1 MYIIIS
7 GYTGGNWYKSMQTV
21 TDNLTNIRSALSN
34 ISVDVSLSNKKSISL
49 RYVTDILTSSERK
62 YYKKYIVLIVHEI
75 NIRVQY
81 ILNP

>member
-1 MYIIIS
+1 
-7 GYTGGNWYKSMQTV
+7 MQTV
-21 TDNLTNIRSALSN
+21 TDNLTNIMSALSK
-34 ISVDVSLSNKKSISL
+34 ISVDFSLNNEKSISL
-49 RYVTDILTSSERK
+49 RYITDILTSSERK

>member
-1 MYIIIS
+1 
-7 GYTGGNWYKSMQTV
+7 MQTV
-21 TDNLTNIRSALSN
+21 TDNLTNIMSALSK
-34 ISVDVSLSNKKSISL
+34 ISVDLSLNNKKSISL
-49 RYVTDILTSSERK
+49 RYITDILTSSERK

>member
-1 MYIIIS
+1 
-7 GYTGGNWYKSMQTV
+7 MQTV
-21 TDNLTNIRSALSN
+21 TDNLTNIMSALSK
-34 ISVDVSLSNKKSISL
+34 ISVDLSINNEKSISL
-49 RYVTDILTSSERK
+49 RYITDILTSSERK

>member
-1 MYIIIS
+1 
-7 GYTGGNWYKSMQTV
+7 MQTV
-21 TDNLTNIRSALSN
+21 TDNLTNIMFALSK
-34 ISVDVSLSNKKSISL
+34 ISVDLSLNNEKSISL
-49 RYVTDILTSSERK
+49 RYITDILTSSERK

>member
-1 MYIIIS
+1 
-7 GYTGGNWYKSMQTV
+7 MQTV
-21 TDNLTNIRSALSN
+21 TDNLRNTMYALAK
-34 ISVDVSLSNKKSISL
+34 ISVDLSFSNEKSVSL
-49 RYVTDILTSSERK
+49 RYITDILTSSERK

>member
-1 MYIIIS
+1 
-7 GYTGGNWYKSMQTV
+7 MQTV
-21 TDNLTNIRSALSN
+21 TDNLTNIMSALSK
-34 ISVDVSLSNKKSISL
+34 ISVDLSLNNEKSISL
-49 RYVTDILTSSERK
+49 RYITDILTSSERK

>member
-1 MYIIIS
+1 
-7 GYTGGNWYKSMQTV
+7 MQAV
-21 TDNLTNIRSALSN
+21 TDNLTNIMSALSK
-34 ISVDVSLSNKKSISL
+34 ISVDLSLNNEKSISL
-49 RYVTDILTSSERK
+49 RYITDILTSSERK

>member
-81 ILNP
+81 IINP